1 MRKCFKKYIR
11 KIGNK
16 NDNDVAADVAQ
27 QEHSN
32 NKCYISDFR
41 YI

>member
-16 NDNDVAADVAQ
+16 NDDVADDVAQ
-27 QEHSN
+27 RKRN
-32 NKCYISDFR
+32 NIKCYVLAFSNI
-41 YI
+41 